1 MSANLPSSGVGNS
14 DWKSTAC
21 ILCECNC
28 GVEVQLGGKDGRH
41 LVKVR
46 GDDAHPASKGYA
58 CEKAHRLDFYQN
70 GPHRLTK
77 PLRRRIDGSFEEI
90 DWDTA
95 IAEVAARFS
104 AVRKEQG
111 GETIFYYGGGGQ
123 GNHLPAVYGNTTRA
137 ALGSVHRAN
146 ALSQEKTGEFW
157 VATKMVGFYTRS
169 DFHNCEVAFFLGK
182 NPWMSHSI
190 PQARVTLK
198 EIAKD
203 PARCLI
209 VVDPRRTE
217 SAELAD
223 IHLQV
228 KPGTDAWLLAA
239 MLGVLVQEK
248 LIADDWL
255 ALHANGV
262 GEVLPHFADLPIAK
276 YCEACGVPEELVH
289 KAARR
294 IASASSVASFED
306 LGVQMNRHS
315 TLVSYLHKLLMLLT
329 GNFGKKG
336 SSYIPTMMAPFT
348 VGHEGGAG
356 IRGNIVGRPT
366 ELGGKKRHS
375 CDRFASDRRSHALQ
389 CDSG

>member
-1 MSANLPSSGVGNS
+1 MSANLPVSGVANS

-46 GDDAHPASKGYA
+46 GDDAHPASRGYA

-77 PLRRRIDGSFEEI
+77 PLRRRSDGSFEEI
-90 DWDTA
+90 DWDVA

-104 AVRKEQG
+104 AVRKEYG
-111 GETIFYYGGGGQ
+111 GDTIFYYGGGGQ
-123 GNHLPAVYGNTTRA
+123 GNHFPAIYGNTTRA

-157 VATKMVGFYTRS
+157 VATRMVGFYTRA

-190 PQARVTLK
+190 PQARVALK

-217 SAELAD
+217 TAEIAGQQ
-223 IHLQV
+223 HQQ
-228 KPGTDAWLLAA
+228 
-239 MLGVLVQEK
+239 LVE
-248 LIADDWL
+248 IGHERGMPVH
-255 ALHANGV
+255 LHAEILERGHTR
-262 GEVLPHFADLPIAK
+262 G
-276 YCEACGVPEELVH
+276 
-289 KAARR
+289 RR
-294 IASASSVASFED
+294 DPPSRLA
-306 LGVQMNRHS
+306 H
-315 TLVSYLHKLLMLLT
+315 
-329 GNFGKKG
+329 
-336 SSYIPTMMAPFT
+336 
-348 VGHEGGAG
+348 
-356 IRGNIVGRPT
+356 
-366 ELGGKKRHS
+366 
-375 CDRFASDRRSHALQ
+375 
-389 CDSG
+389 